1 MENKYTRVLEKSV
14 VDLLQYSP
22 LGIEDAVAITFET
35 ILKAEQSEFLGYD
48 WGDKP
53 DCTQNKR
60 NGYRS
65 SLVQGINR
73 VFRVKVPRD
82 RLGNFKPV
90 FLELLKEESEE
101 LNNLAF
107 KLYSKGLTTRDIED
121 IFQDLYESRF
131 SKSSIS
137 RITSEFTEE
146 RKRWQARLLDSDY
159 YVIFIDALW
168 LPVRRGNV
176 EKEAFYVAFGLK
188 PDLTR
193 DVLSVWCLPE
203 ETASGWEELLKDL
216 KERGVKHVISFVA
229 DGLTG
234 LERAIDKVYPR
245 SQLQSC
251 LIHKERNVMNKVR
264 AYDKK
269 EVVSDFKNVF
279 ELEDETFTMKEGK
292 RRLEGFLCKWSDKYP
307 SLKNLFPVYE
317 IDKYF
322 TYLNFPRQMRRMVYT
337 TNWLESLNN
346 RIKRTTKIRCSFPNE
361 DSALNLVCA
370 MIMDICQRNYYRYKV
385 TSLILVKDK
394 LDEMLVKIKLKT

>member
-14 VDLLQYSP
+14 VDLLQYSS
-22 LGIEDAVAITFET
+22 LEIEDAIAITFET

-48 WGDKP
+48 WGNKLKD
-53 DCTQNKR
+53 DINKR

-65 SLVQGINR
+65 SLVSGLNR
-73 VFRVKVPRD
+73 VFRIKVPRD

-90 FLELLKEESEE
+90 FLDLLKQESEE
-101 LNNLAF
+101 LNSLAF

-121 IFQDLYESRF
+121 IFQELYEGRY

-137 RITSEFTEE
+137 RITTEFTQE
-146 RKRWQARLLDSDY
+146 RKRWQERGLDSDY
-159 YVIFIDALW
+159 YVIFIDALR
-168 LPVRRGNV
+168 LPVRRDNV
-176 EKEAFYVAFGLK
+176 EKEAFYVALGLK
-188 PDLTR
+188 TDLTR

-203 ETASGWEELLKDL
+203 ETASGWEELLEDIK
-216 KERGVKHVISFVA
+216 KRGVKHVLGFVA

-234 LERAIDKVYPR
+234 LGKAIDKVYPR
-245 SQLQSC
+245 SRLQSC

-264 AYDKK
+264 ASEKK

-279 ELEDETFTMKEGK
+279 ELDDDTFTLEKGK
-292 RRLEGFLCKWSDKYP
+292 SRLEVFLGKWSGKYP
-307 SLKNLFPVYE
+307 SLSKQFPEYE
-317 IDKYF
+317 RDKYF

-370 MIMDICQRNYYRYKV
+370 MIMDICERNYYRYKI
-385 TSLILVKDK
+385 TSLIPVKDE
-394 LDEMLVKIKLKT
+394 LDDMLEKIKRKT